1 MGLSPPKLPMATGL
15 FWMLGT
21 QRYKSAFSKR
31 LKKII
36 ITSELRVNNCKWE
49 AKTTD
54 PTLATGV
61 Q

>member
-1 MGLSPPKLPMATGL
+1 MATGL